1 MLSSKKIRKELQ
13 GSSVISDR
21 VIQYIHEEGF
31 LKIWVP
37 EKYGG
42 LGYRFE
48 EGLKALFAWAET
60 DGSFGWMLTLCA
72 GANYFSRN
80 MKPEV
85 AALLFSHAET
95 CFGGSG
101 MVGGTA
107 EKQSDNTYLINGIW
121 NFATGAPHLTHFTLN
136 AKITENGKPIT
147 DKDGNEMIRSFII
160 PKGQAEII
168 PNWKSMGMKATGT
181 YSFTIKNVAVSE
193 EFSFIYDTFFTN
205 DILDSIPFRVFAD
218 LTLLVNYLGMASHF
232 IEEAVLLR
240 PEINFKNF
248 TESVE
253 KHLKKVLNI
262 AREVEDRLGD
272 HKEISE
278 DQQNEIHQY
287 GVDLVQQLS
296 HQVLAVYTQLGIRA
310 TDRNSAIYQIF
321 CDYFTAAMH
330 ANFRL
335 SADEQNFSF

>member
-1 MLSSKKIRKELQ
+1 MLSTKDIRQELQ
-13 GSSVISDR
+13 GASLISDK
-21 VIQYIHEEGF
+21 VIQHIHDEGL

-37 EKYGG
+37 QKYGG
-42 LGYRFE
+42 LGYRFA
-48 EGLKALFAWAET
+48 EGLKVLFSWAET

-80 MKPEV
+80 IKPEV
-85 AALLFSHAET
+85 AQLLFFHSKT

-107 EKQSDNTYLINGIW
+107 EKQNDNTYLINGLW

-136 AKITENGKPIT
+136 ARITENGKPII
-147 DKDGNEMIRSFII
+147 DDNGNEIIHSFIA
-160 PKGQAEII
+160 PKEQTEII
-168 PNWKSMGMKATGT
+168 PNWTSMGMKASGT
-181 YSFTIKNVAVSE
+181 YSFTIENVIVSE
-193 EFSFIYDTFFTN
+193 DYSFVYDHFFTN

-232 IEEAVLLR
+232 IEEAQLIR
-240 PEINFKNF
+240 PEINFKSF

-253 KHLKKVLNI
+253 KHLKKVLTI
-262 AREVEDRLGD
+262 AREVENILGD

-278 DQQNEIHQY
+278 DQQHEIHQY
-287 GVDLVQQLS
+287 GVEQVHKLS
-296 HQVLAVYTQLGIRA
+296 HQILSVYTQLGIRA
-310 TDRNSAIYQIF
+310 TDTNSAVYQVF

-330 ANFRL
+330 SNFRP
-335 SADEQNFSF
+335 SADNLDFSF